1 MAEHSVDELLGIAKE
16 TDDVWELFHENS
28 KNVRALLENN
38 LRSAADIQREMQK
51 LHEELPYSTYTA
63 TPLPASGPLHTS
75 LGNAINERE
84 TTRNLSP
91 RAIQLAELSA
101 LLHHAYG
108 MLRDSSSLSYP
119 PRARAVASAGALY
132 PLELYLHAA
141 DVVSLNEGLYHYS
154 PKGNCLQYLK
164 PLRQGHVCDAT
175 LYPDLVSRAS
185 LTVFVTALF
194 ERSTWKYGARGYRY
208 ALLEA
213 GAVAHAMSLAATAL
227 GLGSLNVG
235 GFVDSEV
242 DDLLELDGVS
252 HSTLHLLCFGGPP
265 ERDT

>member
-1 MAEHSVDELLGIAKE
+1 MAEHSVDELLGITKE
-16 TDDVWELFHENS
+16 ADDVWELFHENS
-28 KNVRALLENN
+28 KNVRAILENN
-38 LRSAADIQREMQK
+38 LRSAAEIQHEMQK
-51 LHEELPYSTYTA
+51 LHEELPYPAYPTL
-63 TPLPASGPLHTS
+63 PLPAGRPLQAS
-75 LGNAINERE
+75 LSKAVNDRE

-91 RAIQLAELSA
+91 RAIELAELSA

-132 PLELYLHAA
+132 PLELYIHAA
-141 DVVSLNEGLYHYS
+141 DVVSLKEGLYHYS

-164 PLRQGHVCDAT
+164 PLRQGHLCDAT

-208 ALLEA
+208 VLLEA
-213 GAVAHAMSLAATAL
+213 GAVAHAVSLAATAL

-252 HSTLHLLCFGGPP
+252 HSTLHLLCVGGLP
-265 ERDT
+265 ERET